1 MALGIDPSSDRPV
14 YRQIADHLRRDIESG
29 AIAPGAP
36 LPSEAELCER
46 YDSARGTIRQA
57 VSLLRNE
64 GLVMS
69 ERGRGTFARERPPV
83 RRLGHDRFARRH
95 RQAGK
100 AAFLAEAEAIGRVPD
115 VQVLQVEPVEGDPDV
130 LKQLKLRTG
139 SKVLIRRRLY
149 LVDGHPVEIASSYLP
164 WSIVKG
170 TPIAEIDPGP
180 GGIYARLE
188 DQGFRLKHF
197 AEEVSTRMPS
207 PQEAAALRLASGVP
221 VFSLIRTA
229 YSSEE
234 KPLEVCDT
242 VMAGDA
248 FVLAYDLPAK

>member
-1 MALGIDPSSDRPV
+1 
-14 YRQIADHLRRDIESG
+14 
-29 AIAPGAP
+29 
-36 LPSEAELCER
+36 
-46 YDSARGTIRQA
+46 
-57 VSLLRNE
+57 
-64 GLVMS
+64 MS

-100 AAFLAEAEAIGRVPD
+100 AAFLADAEAMGRTPE
-115 VQVLQVEPVEGDPDV
+115 VQVLQVEPIEGDSNV
-130 LKQLKLRTG
+130 LKRLGLRSG

-164 WSIVKG
+164 WALVKG
-170 TPIAEIDPGP
+170 TPIAETDPGP

-188 DQGFRLKHF
+188 DRGFRLEHF
-197 AEEVSTRMPS
+197 AEEISTRMPS
-207 PQEAAALRLASGVP
+207 PEETAALRLSSGVP
-221 VFSLIRTA
+221 VFSLVRTA
-229 YSSEE
+229 YDSNE
-234 KPLEVCDT
+234 KALEVCDT

>member
-1 MALGIDPSSDRPV
+1 
-14 YRQIADHLRRDIESG
+14 
-29 AIAPGAP
+29 
-36 LPSEAELCER
+36 
-46 YDSARGTIRQA
+46 
-57 VSLLRNE
+57 
-64 GLVMS
+64 MS

-100 AAFLAEAEAIGRVPD
+100 AAFLADAEAMGRTPE
-115 VQVLQVEPVEGDPDV
+115 VQVLQVQPIEGDHDV
-130 LKQLKLRTG
+130 IKRLGLRAG

-164 WSIVKG
+164 WSLVKG
-170 TPIAEIDPGP
+170 TPIAETDPGP

-188 DQGFRLKHF
+188 DRGFRLKHF
-197 AEEVSTRMPS
+197 AEEISTRMPS
-207 PQEAAALRLASGVP
+207 PEEAAALRLTSGVP
-221 VFSLIRTA
+221 VFSLVRTA
-229 YSSEE
+229 YDSNE
-234 KPLEVCDT
+234 KALEVCDT